1 MVSFAVTLVSSK
13 SVLFLLYMK
22 EQQILFEVVLMS
34 ENLMGSN
41 LVKSGGKTC
50 NKTQPC

>member
-1 MVSFAVTLVSSK
+1 M
-13 SVLFLLYMK
+13 LFLLYMR

-41 LVKSGGKTC
+41 IVKLGGKTC
-50 NKTQPC
+50 NKRQRC